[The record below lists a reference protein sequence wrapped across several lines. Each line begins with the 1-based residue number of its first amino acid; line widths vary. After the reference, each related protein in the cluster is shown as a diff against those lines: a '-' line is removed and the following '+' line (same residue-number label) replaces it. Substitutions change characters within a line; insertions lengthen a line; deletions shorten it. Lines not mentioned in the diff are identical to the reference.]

1 MKIKSAIILTLAA
14 MLSFSNAY
22 AWNDSTGT
30 RSKKESTSVDAN
42 SSVMYGN
49 YGTAI
54 KPIKVN
60 SSGNVIT
67 TGGGTAGTPDTSVV
81 TVQGITNGTPVPVT
95 AVPSLGT
102 RVTHRATI
110 TDTNDT
116 YTYGSGDTERISLAG
131 YKYAIVEIKISGANA
146 SWDITPEFG
155 DATAST
161 YFKSTTRTVTRN
173 ERFVIEVDGETLF
186 MIRCDNKQG
195 TTPTITV
202 YVTPFN

>member
-14 MLSFSNAY
+14 MLIFSNAY

-42 SSVMYGN
+42 SVVIYGK
-49 YGTAI
+49 YGTSIRPMTVDA
-54 KPIKVN
+54 N
-60 SSGNVIT
+60 GSSAVV
-67 TGGGTAGTPDTSVV
+67 ATPST
-81 TVQGITNGTPVPVT
+81 
-95 AVPSLGT
+95 GT